1 MRVRPTTRYGLS
13 VLNEDE
19 HHIQPDN
26 GVAYTTCFDA
36 IKAEVSR
43 VNPTIVLVG
52 PEIING
58 HPLEYGLFLAWA

>member
-1 MRVRPTTRYGLS
+1 M
-13 VLNEDE
+13 LNEDE